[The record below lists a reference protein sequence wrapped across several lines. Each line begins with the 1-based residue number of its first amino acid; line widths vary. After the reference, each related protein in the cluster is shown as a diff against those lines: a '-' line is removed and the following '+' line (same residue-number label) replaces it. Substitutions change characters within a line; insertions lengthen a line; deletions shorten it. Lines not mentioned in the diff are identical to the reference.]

1 MGPVEVGTANDE
13 LEVANKDS
21 LREEDEKTETA
32 GGSSS
37 CETVEGETLRWEF
50 GLWMTSKRIFSMIN
64 PSVTKSSSFEFLDL
78 FEMISPGMDGIMTSR
93 RP

>member
-1 MGPVEVGTANDE
+1 MDGMGPVEVGTANDE

-37 CETVEGETLRWEF
+37 CETVEGETLR
-50 GLWMTSKRIFSMIN
+50 
-64 PSVTKSSSFEFLDL
+64 
-78 FEMISPGMDGIMTSR
+78 
-93 RP
+93 